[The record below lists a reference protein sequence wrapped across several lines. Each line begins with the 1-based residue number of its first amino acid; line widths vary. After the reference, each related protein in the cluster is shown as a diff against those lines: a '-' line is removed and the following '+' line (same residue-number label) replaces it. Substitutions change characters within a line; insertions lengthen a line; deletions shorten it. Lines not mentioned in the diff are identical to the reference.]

1 MGQAGFGRRGELE
14 AAVGTAV
21 GNPARDLLCESEWQV
36 VAEALSLSKR
46 ELQVA
51 KLLVEG
57 CTRDQI
63 GYRLQKPSGECVR
76 PGTVRVYIDR
86 LFKKAQVED
95 RTALVVRVVR
105 IFLGRDG

>member
-1 MGQAGFGRRGELE
+1 MGKSRRVSSGVFEE
-14 AAVGTAV
+14 SSDPTF
-21 GNPARDLLCESEWQV
+21 GNPGEDLLSDFEWQD
-36 VAEALSLSKR
+36 VANVLALSER

-63 GYRLQKPSGECVR
+63 GARLRKPTGECVS

-86 LFKKAQVED
+86 LYKKAHVDD
-95 RTALVVRVVR
+95 RTALALRVVR

>member
-1 MGQAGFGRRGELE
+1 MGRTDYVRLGECDE
-14 AAVGTAV
+14 TSDPVW
-21 GNPARDLLCESEWQV
+21 GNPGQDLLCESEWQD
-36 VAEALSLSKR
+36 VASALSLSER

-51 KLLVEG
+51 KLLFEG

-63 GYRLQKPSGECVR
+63 GCQLRKPSGDCIR

-86 LFKKAQVED
+86 LYKKARVDD
-95 RTALVVRVVR
+95 RTALALRVVR